1 MQLGKVPES
10 SGADAYG
17 INIFL
22 GRSQKHLNTVFDALI
37 YL

>member
-17 INIFL
+17 INIFF
-22 GRSQKHLNTVFDALI
+22 GQKSEALKHSI
-37 YL
+37 